1 MSGPKRFWTDVTVV
15 ETDGT
20 FSVALDGRPIKTPA
34 KQDFSAPTRAL
45 AEAVAQEWREQGEVM
60 NPKAMPQ
67 TRYVNSVLDGIAPK
81 REAVIETVAAYG
93 GSDLLCY
100 RAEHPDTL
108 IARQRDRWDPL
119 LDWARSEFEAALILA
134 SGVMPVAQPAKCLAK
149 LADAVGKHD
158 NFELAGLHDLVSI
171 SGSLVLGLAV
181 SAGRLTGPE
190 ALALSRLDDDW
201 QIEQWG
207 EDEEASKTAALKAK
221 EFSEA
226 ARLIALMRQ
235 T

>member
-1 MSGPKRFWTDVTVV
+1 MSAPKRFWTDVSVV
-15 ETDGT
+15 EVDGS
-20 FSVALDGRPIKTPA
+20 FGIALDGRAIKTPA
-34 KQDFSAPTRAL
+34 KQDFTAPTRAL
-45 AEAVAQEWREQGEVM
+45 AEAVAQEWREQGEAM

-81 REAVIETVAAYG
+81 RDAVVETVAAYG

-100 RAEHPDTL
+100 RAEHPDVL
-108 IARQRDRWDPL
+108 IARQATRWDPL
-119 LDWARSEFEAALILA
+119 LEWSRSHYGAALVLG
-134 SGVMPVAQPAKCLAK
+134 SGVMPVSQPTESLEK
-149 LADAVGKHD
+149 LSEAVATHD
-158 NFELAGLHDLVSI
+158 NFALAGLHDLVSI

-181 SAGRLTGPE
+181 SAGRLAAGE

-221 EFSEA
+221 DFADA
-226 ARLIALMRQ
+226 ARLISLSREA
-235 T
+235 

>member
-1 MSGPKRFWTDVTVV
+1 MSGPKRFWTEVAVV
-15 ETDGT
+15 KADGFLT
-20 FSVALDGRPIKTPA
+20 VALDGRPIKTPA
-34 KQDFSAPTRAL
+34 KGDFAVPTRAL
-45 AEAVAQEWREQGEVM
+45 AEAVAEEWREQGEVM

-81 REAVIETVAAYG
+81 RDAIVDAVAAYG

-100 RAEHPDTL
+100 RAEHPDVL
-108 IARQRDRWDPL
+108 IARQATRWDPL
-119 LDWARSEFEAALILA
+119 LAWARSEFDAPLTLA
-134 SGVMPVAQPAKCLAK
+134 SGIMPVRQPEQSLKNLAQ
-149 LADAVGKHD
+149 AVAKHD

-181 SAGRLTGPE
+181 SAGHLKAPE
-190 ALALSRLDDDW
+190 AMALSRLDDDW

-221 EFSEA
+221 EFAEA
-226 ARLIALMRQ
+226 ARLIALIRED
-235 T
+235 